1 MGSGFFVGNKGYLL
15 TNAHVVGDANKVR
28 ILTNQGL
35 EIDAVVISKNKV
47 RDVAILKTPLGNNNP
62 LRIKLTMP
70 KITDQVYAVGTP
82 IKETL
87 NTTVTRGIISAF
99 RRDKTS
105 NLNFIQSD
113 AAISP
118 GNSGGPLFNSKGEV
132 IGIAVAK
139 YSGSSSE
146 GLNLFIPIKDAFKVL
161 NIKLSE

>member
-1 MGSGFFVGNKGYLL
+1 ML
-15 TNAHVVGDANKVR
+15 
-28 ILTNQGL
+28 
-35 EIDAVVISKNKV
+35 
-47 RDVAILKTPLGNNNP
+47 ILK
-62 LRIKLTMP
+62 

-146 GLNLFIPIKDAFKVL
+146 SLNLFIPIKDAFKVL